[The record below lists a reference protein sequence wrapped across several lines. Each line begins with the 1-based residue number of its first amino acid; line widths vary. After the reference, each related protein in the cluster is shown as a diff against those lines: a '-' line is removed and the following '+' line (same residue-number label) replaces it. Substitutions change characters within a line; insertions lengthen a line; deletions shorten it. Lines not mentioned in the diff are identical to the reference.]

1 MTRVSR
7 CAQLKMHKS
16 ELSLSW
22 SYKWMPF
29 CRYKIQK
36 VLSRTIFK
44 SERILHTVATDLYF
58 LFQTIWLALRKS
70 KQPTFHVHLPPDS
83 IKSLV
88 FAWHKHPNVLTWVT
102 HINCRM
108 KWIWMLPHQRRL
120 VNKAPQMVR
129 DEWLKHILQNVKRL
143 RWSSVCLQLCRAALK
158 VWSGSVN
165 MTNAGCCCVW
175 EHQPALGTVYDFF
188 FQQWRPVFWITRME
202 FSWTSNNL
210 FKWSIKPDPS
220 RKAQS

>member
-1 MTRVSR
+1 MN
-7 CAQLKMHKS
+7 AFLP
-16 ELSLSW
+16 L
-22 SYKWMPF
+22 
-29 CRYKIQK
+29 KIQK

-44 SERILHTVATDLYF
+44 SERITYCSNWPLFSFPNYLVSTEKIKATY
-58 LFQTIWLALRKS
+58 I
-70 KQPTFHVHLPPDS
+70 PCLPSPDS

-165 MTNAGCCCVW
+165 MTNAGCCCMW

-188 FQQWRPVFWITRME
+188 STMETSFLDHENGILMNVQQ
-202 FSWTSNNL
+202 SL
-210 FKWSIKPDPS
+210 
-220 RKAQS
+220 